1 MTKTSQPGWHFQN
14 FKPNCVEWKQ
24 SRYSP
29 KQSGASSLAF
39 FLLLFPPPKCARLAG
54 RRIGTLPIWTQQS
67 SLYCSGTG
75 ALESSLQANDNN
87 NQKKKNKKWK
97 SSAEVFF
104 FFFSFLCQVCD
115 ASQRLAWL
123 HYKQVV
129 ASSDWLAV
137 GGEDRSSDTEV

>member
-39 FLLLFPPPKCARLAG
+39 FFCCFPLLNALVWLDGGLERC
-54 RRIGTLPIWTQQS
+54 QS
-67 SLYCSGTG
+67 GHNKVPSIAQ
-75 ALESSLQANDNN
+75 ALERWRVLYRPTTTTT
-87 NQKKKNKKWK
+87 KKKRIK
-97 SSAEVFF
+97 SEKVQLKFF

>member
-1 MTKTSQPGWHFQN
+1 MRSSGWTEDWNAANLDTTKFP
-14 FKPNCVEWKQ
+14 
-24 SRYSP
+24 
-29 KQSGASSLAF
+29 
-39 FLLLFPPPKCARLAG
+39 LLLRHWSAG
-54 RRIGTLPIWTQQS
+54 EFFTGQQ
-67 SLYCSGTG
+67 
-75 ALESSLQANDNN
+75 Q
-87 NQKKKNKKWK
+87 QQPKKKNKKWK
-97 SSAEVFF
+97 SSAEVF